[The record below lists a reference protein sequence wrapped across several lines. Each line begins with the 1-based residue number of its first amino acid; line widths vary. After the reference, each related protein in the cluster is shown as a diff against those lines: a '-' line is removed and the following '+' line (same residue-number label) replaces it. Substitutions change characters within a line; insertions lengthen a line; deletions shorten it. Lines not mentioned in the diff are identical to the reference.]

1 MKKLITILI
10 LISII
15 SLSALFFSSSPR
27 HKIANI
33 KDMYETADGHIED
46 NSKQAYGV

>member
-33 KDMYETADGHIED
+33 NYTYETADGHIED
-46 NSKQAYGV
+46 DSIQASGG

>member
-33 KDMYETADGHIED
+33 KDMYKIADGHIED
-46 NSKQAYGV
+46 DNIQASGG